1 MTAVVD
7 SDLDGVMFDED
18 CVTVEGEEV
27 VSAKMIQDFRRV
39 EPFDADSSNHAQR
52 KCMSDTGRI
61 DS

>member
-7 SDLDGVMFDED
+7 SDLDGVMFVED
-18 CVTVEGEEV
+18 CVTVEGEV